1 MPGKHGNDAT
11 ETKRPLLD
19 ARNYT
24 PLDETSI
31 RYDGWRI
38 VVVCFLLATFG
49 WGLGFYGQSVYVA
62 ELQRLHGWP
71 ASLIS
76 SGTTFFY
83 LFGAALVAF
92 VSEAIKAFGPRNCM
106 IAGICTMAAAAISI
120 GQVREPW
127 QLYLAN
133 AVLAFGWAGT
143 SLGIITNTLGLW
155 FDKKRGMAISL
166 ALNGASFGGIAGV
179 PLLVMAIGH
188 FGFSGAMT
196 ASAVVMVVVMVPVI
210 LLSVGRPPVHASAG
224 DVEAADAPSPTQ
236 IRARAFRD
244 IGFLSV
250 SAAFALVLFA
260 QVGFIVHLISFLDS
274 VIGRQQAAIAMA
286 LLTAMAVVGR
296 VLFSFVIDRMNQRLA
311 SALSFVSQAIALLIV
326 INVHHDYALI
336 AACALF
342 GFSVGNLIT
351 LPALIVQRE
360 FDPRSFGVL
369 VSLITAIN
377 QITYAF
383 GPGVVGLLRD
393 LSGSYTLPFYGCI
406 AVELTA
412 AVLIMIR
419 GRGRKSVARRSA
431 AISRDRAF
439 DATPASGL
447 RIGSSCASR
456 LLTMRSYALP
466 LPQQLLQIQPF
477 REHRQRSIRRARPFF
492 LRPVAVELDAVL
504 VGIAQ
509 IQRLA
514 DAVVA
519 GAVELDAG
527 LDHAIQRIRQRRAR
541 GIENGGVKQPGG
553 AWRRRMAALAFPGV
567 EADVMV
573 IAAGRNERRTGAHPL
588 HHLEAEHAAIEPQ
601 RAFEIGDLE
610 MDMPDA
616 GAGNDGWVL
625 GHVVSLRNLTS
636 PRMLRRRTLRDAC

>member
-1 MPGKHGNDAT
+1 MDAST
-11 ETKRPLLD
+11 YKTVPES
-19 ARNYT
+19 
-24 PLDETSI
+24 SI

-62 ELQRLHGWP
+62 ELHRLRGWP

-92 VSEAIKAFGPRNCM
+92 VAEAIKAFGPRNCL
-106 IAGICTMAAAAISI
+106 IAGTFAMAAAGVAI

-166 ALNGASFGGIAGV
+166 ALNGASFGGIVGV
-179 PLLVMAIGH
+179 PLLVAGIGY
-188 FGFSGAMT
+188 FGFSGAMIV
-196 ASAVVMVVVMVPVI
+196 AAVVMVVLMVPVI
-210 LLSVGRPPVHASAG
+210 LIFVGRPPVLAHTLAAT
-224 DVEAADAPSPTQ
+224 EADAPSPTQ
-236 IRARAFRD
+236 IRKQAFRD
-244 IGFLSV
+244 IAFLSV
-250 SAAFALVLFA
+250 STAFALVLFA
-260 QVGFIVHLISFLDS
+260 QVGFIVHLITFLDA
-274 VIGRQQAAIAMA
+274 VIGRERAAIAVA

-311 SALSFVSQAIALLIV
+311 SALSFVSQAAALLVV
-326 INVHHDYALI
+326 INVRDEFALI

-383 GPGVVGLLRD
+383 GPGVIGLLRD
-393 LSGSYTLPFYGCI
+393 VSGSYALPFYVCI
-406 AVELTA
+406 GVELTA

-419 GRGRKSVARRSA
+419 GRRS
-431 AISRDRAF
+431 
-439 DATPASGL
+439 
-447 RIGSSCASR
+447 
-456 LLTMRSYALP
+456 
-466 LPQQLLQIQPF
+466 
-477 REHRQRSIRRARPFF
+477 
-492 LRPVAVELDAVL
+492 
-504 VGIAQ
+504 
-509 IQRLA
+509 
-514 DAVVA
+514 
-519 GAVELDAG
+519 
-527 LDHAIQRIRQRRAR
+527 
-541 GIENGGVKQPGG
+541 
-553 AWRRRMAALAFPGV
+553 
-567 EADVMV
+567 
-573 IAAGRNERRTGAHPL
+573 
-588 HHLEAEHAAIEPQ
+588 
-601 RAFEIGDLE
+601 
-610 MDMPDA
+610 
-616 GAGNDGWVL
+616 
-625 GHVVSLRNLTS
+625 
-636 PRMLRRRTLRDAC
+636 

>member
-1 MPGKHGNDAT
+1 
-11 ETKRPLLD
+11 LD
-19 ARNYT
+19 ALNYT
-24 PLDETSI
+24 PVDETSI

-92 VSEAIKAFGPRNCM
+92 VSEAIKAFGPRNCLV
-106 IAGICTMAAAAISI
+106 AGTFAMAAAAVSI

-143 SLGIITNTLGLW
+143 SLGIITNVLGLW
-155 FDKKRGMAISL
+155 FDRKRGMAISL

-179 PLLVMAIGH
+179 PLLILAIGY
-188 FGFSGAMT
+188 FDFSGAMI
-196 ASAVVMVVVMVPVI
+196 ASAVAMVAVMVPVI
-210 LLSVGRPPVHASAG
+210 LLSVGRPPIHSSAG

-236 IRARAFRD
+236 IRSRAFRD
-244 IGFLSV
+244 VGFLSV

-260 QVGFIVHLISFLDS
+260 QVGFIVHLIAFLDS

-311 SALSFVSQAIALLIV
+311 SSLSFVSQAVALLIV
-326 INVHHDYALI
+326 INVHNDYALI

-360 FDPRSFGVL
+360 FDPRAFGVL

-412 AVLIMIR
+412 AVLIMVR
-419 GRGRKSVARRSA
+419 GRAKKA
-431 AISRDRAF
+431 
-439 DATPASGL
+439 
-447 RIGSSCASR
+447 
-456 LLTMRSYALP
+456 
-466 LPQQLLQIQPF
+466 
-477 REHRQRSIRRARPFF
+477 
-492 LRPVAVELDAVL
+492 
-504 VGIAQ
+504 
-509 IQRLA
+509 
-514 DAVVA
+514 
-519 GAVELDAG
+519 
-527 LDHAIQRIRQRRAR
+527 
-541 GIENGGVKQPGG
+541 
-553 AWRRRMAALAFPGV
+553 
-567 EADVMV
+567 
-573 IAAGRNERRTGAHPL
+573 
-588 HHLEAEHAAIEPQ
+588 
-601 RAFEIGDLE
+601 
-610 MDMPDA
+610 
-616 GAGNDGWVL
+616 
-625 GHVVSLRNLTS
+625 
-636 PRMLRRRTLRDAC
+636 

>member
-1 MPGKHGNDAT
+1 MHASSQP
-11 ETKRPLLD
+11 PI
-19 ARNYT
+19 
-24 PLDETSI
+24 DETSL

-62 ELQRLHGWP
+62 ELHRLHGWP
-71 ASLIS
+71 TSLIS

-83 LFGAALVAF
+83 LSGAALVAF
-92 VSEAIKAFGPRNCM
+92 ISEAIKRFGPRNCM
-106 IAGICTMAAAAISI
+106 IAGIVTMALAAVSM

-133 AVLAFGWAGT
+133 AFLAFGWAGT
-143 SLGIITNTLGLW
+143 SLGMITNTLGLW

-179 PLLVMAIGH
+179 PLMITAIGY
-188 FGFSGAMT
+188 FGFPRAMLV
-196 ASAVVMVVVMVPVI
+196 SAIVMVVLMVPVI
-210 LLSVGRPPVHASAG
+210 LLFVGRPPLHTMAG
-224 DVEAADAPSPTQ
+224 GAAAPDAPSPTQ

-250 SAAFALVLFA
+250 SSAFAVVLFA

-274 VIGRQQAAIAMA
+274 VIGRERAAIAVA

-311 SALSFVSQAIALLIV
+311 SSLSFISQAVALAII
-326 INVHHDYALI
+326 INVHNDYALI

-383 GPGVVGLLRD
+383 GPGVIGALRD
-393 LSGSYTLPFYGCI
+393 LWGSYSLPFYVCI
-406 AVELTA
+406 ALELVA

-419 GRGRKSVARRSA
+419 GR
-431 AISRDRAF
+431 
-439 DATPASGL
+439 
-447 RIGSSCASR
+447 
-456 LLTMRSYALP
+456 
-466 LPQQLLQIQPF
+466 QP
-477 REHRQRSIRRARPFF
+477 
-492 LRPVAVELDAVL
+492 
-504 VGIAQ
+504 
-509 IQRLA
+509 
-514 DAVVA
+514 
-519 GAVELDAG
+519 
-527 LDHAIQRIRQRRAR
+527 
-541 GIENGGVKQPGG
+541 
-553 AWRRRMAALAFPGV
+553 
-567 EADVMV
+567 
-573 IAAGRNERRTGAHPL
+573 
-588 HHLEAEHAAIEPQ
+588 
-601 RAFEIGDLE
+601 
-610 MDMPDA
+610 
-616 GAGNDGWVL
+616 
-625 GHVVSLRNLTS
+625 SLR
-636 PRMLRRRTLRDAC
+636 A